1 MDMIETGQ
9 VQSFPYIKPLILL
22 LRRKTR
28 DELRKARYELT
39 QPLLLSAEHAG
50 TSFLVLPKQLADPYH
65 HNPERDWMLVA
76 MKIELESKE
85 MQIDRGDDSGGE
97 VYSILSRFL
106 PQIVDMKWD
115 RKKRDDTGRGGRTH
129 ASSLHESI
137 IIKTWNTEWTACLI
151 FAR

>member
-1 MDMIETGQ
+1 
-9 VQSFPYIKPLILL
+9 
-22 LRRKTR
+22 
-28 DELRKARYELT
+28 
-39 QPLLLSAEHAG
+39 
-50 TSFLVLPKQLADPYH
+50 
-65 HNPERDWMLVA
+65 MLVA

-115 RKKRDDTGRGGRTH
+115 RKKRDDTGRGRTH

-137 IIKTWNTEWTACLI
+137 IIKTWNTE
-151 FAR
+151 